1 LNRQSPVMVGAQQQA
16 DREACT
22 IAAIATPPGA
32 GGIGVIRVSGSG
44 ARDILRRLFRP
55 QRHDELQSH
64 RLTYGWIVDPVSGLA
79 VDEVMAVF
87 MAAPN
92 SYTREDVAEIQS
104 HSSYLILQQILAL
117 VLAAGAQAAEP
128 GEFTKRAFLN
138 GRIDLTR
145 AEAVIDL
152 LQAQTREGLQIALSL
167 LQGSLQQR
175 LTGIRDALLDVRAIL
190 EVAIDFPDEE
200 VEIIDPAILGRDI
213 REKVSLPLEELLR
226 AAEHGRLFRDGLAV
240 VIMGRPN
247 VGKSS
252 LLNCLL
258 REERAIVTEIP
269 GTTRDTIEDFLNIKG
284 MPVRIVDTA
293 GIRENA
299 EAVEELGIRRA
310 RKMLEEADLVLLVVD
325 GTQVPTPEDLA
336 LGRSLGARPGVLVV
350 NKSDLRPALQLQE
363 FREHFP
369 NLPAVAVSAKT
380 GAGLE
385 GLEEAIFAK
394 ATGDQGGEP
403 AGHGCVPNVRQRQA
417 LQVALDS
424 AGRLAG
430 ALADG
435 LPPDLVAI
443 EAQAALDQLG
453 EIVGESTT
461 EDLLDTIFSR
471 FCLGK

>member
-1 LNRQSPVMVGAQQQA
+1 MVVAQQQA
-16 DREACT
+16 DREAST

-32 GGIGVIRVSGSG
+32 GGIGIIRVSGSE
-44 ARDILRRLFRP
+44 ARAILMRLFRP
-55 QRHDELQSH
+55 QRQVELQSH
-64 RLTYGWIVDPVSGLA
+64 RLTYGLIVDPVSQQA

-117 VLAAGAQAAEP
+117 VLAAGARAAEP

-175 LTGIRDALLDVRAIL
+175 VAAIRDALLDVRAIL

-200 VEIIDPAILGRDI
+200 VEIVNPDTLGRDI
-213 REKVSLPLEELLR
+213 REKISTPLEELLL
-226 AAEHGRLFRDGLAV
+226 AAERGRLYRDGLAV
-240 VIMGRPN
+240 VILGRPN

-310 RKMLEEADLVLLVVD
+310 RKMQEEADLVLLVVD
-325 GTQVPTPEDLA
+325 GTQVPTPDDLDLA
-336 LGRSLGARPGVLVV
+336 RSLGKRPGVLVV
-350 NKSDLRPALQLQE
+350 NKSDLCPALQPEE
-363 FREHFP
+363 FRQHFP
-369 NLPAVAVSAKT
+369 NLPTVAVSAKT

-385 GLEEAIFAK
+385 RLEEAIFAA
-394 ATGDQGGEP
+394 ATGDKSGE
-403 AGHGCVPNVRQRQA
+403 AAAHTCVPNVRQRQA
-417 LQVALDS
+417 LQGALDC
-424 AGRLAG
+424 AKRLAE
-430 ALADG
+430 ALAGG
-435 LPPDLVAI
+435 LSPDLVAI
-443 EAQAALDQLG
+443 EAQTALDQLG
-453 EIVGESTT
+453 EIVGETTT

>member
-1 LNRQSPVMVGAQQQA
+1 MVAAQQLA
-16 DREACT
+16 DREADT

-32 GGIGVIRVSGSG
+32 GGIGVIRISGSG
-44 ARDILRRLFRP
+44 ARAILQRLFRP
-55 QRHDELQSH
+55 HRQAELQSH
-64 RLTYGWIVDPVSGLA
+64 HLTYGWIVDPVDGRA

-92 SYTREDVAEIQS
+92 SYTREDVTEIQS
-104 HSSYLILQQILAL
+104 HSSYLLLQRILAL
-117 VLAAGAQAAEP
+117 VLAAGARAAEP

-167 LQGSLQQR
+167 LQGSLQER
-175 LTGIRDALLDVRAIL
+175 VAAIREALLDMRAVL

-200 VEIIDPAILGRDI
+200 VEIINPSHLAQAL
-213 REKVSLPLEELLR
+213 REKVISPMEELLL
-226 AAEHGRLFRDGLAV
+226 AAERGRLYRDGLAV
-240 VIMGRPN
+240 VILGRPN

-284 MPVRIVDTA
+284 LPVRIVDTA

-299 EAVEELGIRRA
+299 EVVEELGIRRA
-310 RKMLEEADLVLLVVD
+310 RKMQAEADLVLLVVD
-325 GTQVPTPEDLA
+325 GTQIPTPDDLA
-336 LGRSLGARPGVLVV
+336 LGRSLEQRPGVLVV
-350 NKSDLRPALQLQE
+350 NKSDLTPALPLKE
-363 FREHFP
+363 FQEHFP

-385 GLEEAIFAK
+385 QLEEAIFAG
-394 ATGDQGGEP
+394 ATGDKGVE
-403 AGHGCVPNVRQRQA
+403 AVEHTCVPNVRQRQA
-417 LQVALDS
+417 LQGALDS
-424 AGRLAG
+424 ASRLAV
-430 ALADG
+430 ALSDG
-435 LPPDLVAI
+435 LPPDLLAI
-443 EAQAALDQLG
+443 EAQSALDQLG
-453 EIVGESTT
+453 EIVGETTT

>member
-1 LNRQSPVMVGAQQQA
+1 MVAAQQLA
-16 DREACT
+16 DREADT

-44 ARDILRRLFRP
+44 ARTILRRLFRP
-55 QRHDELQSH
+55 HRQAELQSH
-64 RLTYGWIVDPVSGLA
+64 HLTYGWIVDPAEGRA

-104 HSSYLILQQILAL
+104 HSSYLLLQRILAL
-117 VLAAGAQAAEP
+117 VLAAGARAAEP

-175 LTGIRDALLDVRAIL
+175 VAAIREALLDLRAVL

-200 VEIIDPAILGRDI
+200 VEIINPSHLAQAL
-213 REKVSLPLEELLR
+213 REKVISPLEELLL
-226 AAEHGRLFRDGLAV
+226 AAERGRLYRDGLAV
-240 VIMGRPN
+240 VILGRPN

-299 EAVEELGIRRA
+299 EVVEELGIRRA
-310 RKMLEEADLVLLVVD
+310 RKMQAEADLVLLVMD
-325 GTQVPTPEDLA
+325 GTQIPTPDDLA
-336 LGRSLGARPGVLVV
+336 LGRSLEQRPGVLVV
-350 NKSDLRPALQLQE
+350 NKSDLTPALPLKE
-363 FREHFP
+363 FQEHFP

-385 GLEEAIFAK
+385 QLEEAIFAG
-394 ATGDQGGEP
+394 ATGDKGVE
-403 AGHGCVPNVRQRQA
+403 AVEHTCVPNVRQRQA
-417 LQVALDS
+417 LQGALDS
-424 AGRLAG
+424 ASRLAV
-430 ALADG
+430 ALSDG
-435 LPPDLVAI
+435 LPPDLLAI
-443 EAQAALDQLG
+443 EAQSALDQLG
-453 EIVGESTT
+453 EIVGETTT

>member
-1 LNRQSPVMVGAQQQA
+1 MVAAKQQA
-16 DREACT
+16 DREADT
-22 IAAIATPPGA
+22 IAAIATPPGS
-32 GGIGVIRVSGSG
+32 GGIGVIRISG
-44 ARDILRRLFRP
+44 AGSRAILGQLFRP
-55 QRHDELQSH
+55 HRQAELRSH
-64 RLTYGWIVDPVSGLA
+64 RLTYGWIVDPAGQA
-79 VDEVMAVF
+79 VDEVMAVY

-92 SYTREDVAEIQS
+92 SYTREDVVEIQS
-104 HSSYLILQQILAL
+104 HSSYLILQHLLAL
-117 VLAAGAQAAEP
+117 VLAAGARAAEP

-138 GRIDLTR
+138 GRLDLTR

-175 LTGIRDALLDVRAIL
+175 VTAIRQALLDTRAIL

-200 VEIIDPAILGRDI
+200 VEIIDPAALASDLRG
-213 REKVSLPLEELLR
+213 KVIAPLEELLR
-226 AAEHGRLFRDGLAV
+226 AAERGRLYRDGLAV
-240 VIMGRPN
+240 VILGRPN

-269 GTTRDTIEDFLNIKG
+269 GTTRDTIEDFLDIKG
-284 MPVRIVDTA
+284 LPVRIVDTA

-310 RKMLEEADLVLLVVD
+310 RRMQEEADLVLLVVD
-325 GTQVPTPEDLA
+325 GTQSPTSEDLA
-336 LGRSLGARPGVLVV
+336 LGRSLGTRPGVLVV
-350 NKSDLRPALQLQE
+350 NKSDLKPALELE
-363 FREHFP
+363 GFRQQFP
-369 NLPAVAVSAKT
+369 ELPVVAVSAKT
-380 GAGLE
+380 GAGL
-385 GLEEAIFAK
+385 GQLEEAIFSR
-394 ATGDQGGEP
+394 ATGEASGE
-403 AGHGCVPNVRQRQA
+403 AVEHTCVPNVRQRRA
-417 LQVALDS
+417 LQGALAG
-424 AGRLAG
+424 AGRLAA
-430 ALADG
+430 ALKDH

-453 EIVGESTT
+453 EIVGETGT